1 MRELWTPGRGT
12 LIPGAANALAARIIE
27 AAGFEAVLF
36 TGAGHANTYLGAPD
50 MGLTSV
56 SEVTDQVAAMRDAI
70 DIPIL
75 ADADTGFGNALN
87 LRRTVRMM
95 ERAGANAIQI
105 EDQVFPKRC
114 GHFEN
119 KQVVSKTEMVN
130 KIKAAVDVRTTD
142 MQILARTDSRAV
154 EGLEK
159 AIERAHAYKEAGA
172 DYLFIEA
179 PTSLEELARIPKAV
193 PGSHLCNMVYGGKTP
208 IPSRESLA
216 AMGFAMIAYANA
228 ALQASM
234 LAMQQVMRHLKAKG
248 SLDGAEAMIVAFDE
262 RQKLVDY
269 PRFVALEQRY
279 KGD

>member
-12 LIPGAANALAARIIE
+12 LIPGAANALAARIME
-27 AAGFEAVLF
+27 SVGFEAVLF
-36 TGAGHANTYLGAPD
+36 TGAGHANTYLGVPD

-56 SEVTDQVAAMRDAI
+56 SEVVEQVAAMRDAI
-70 DIPIL
+70 EIPIL

-119 KQVVSKTEMVN
+119 KQIVSKSEMVQ
-130 KIKAAVDVRTTD
+130 KIKAAVDARRTD
-142 MQILARTDSRAV
+142 MAILARTDSRAV
-154 EGLEK
+154 EGLDC

-172 DYLFIEA
+172 DFLFIEA
-179 PTSLEELARIPKAV
+179 PTTLEELARIPKAV
-193 PGSHLCNMVYGGKTP
+193 PGPHLCNMVYGGKTP
-208 IPSRESLA
+208 IPSREQLME
-216 AMGFAMIAYANA
+216 MGFATIAYANA

-234 LAMQQVMRHLKAKG
+234 LAMLQVMRHLKTKG
-248 SLDGAEAMIVAFDE
+248 SLEGAESLVIPFDE

-269 PRFVALEQRY
+269 ARYVELETRY
-279 KGD
+279 KGS